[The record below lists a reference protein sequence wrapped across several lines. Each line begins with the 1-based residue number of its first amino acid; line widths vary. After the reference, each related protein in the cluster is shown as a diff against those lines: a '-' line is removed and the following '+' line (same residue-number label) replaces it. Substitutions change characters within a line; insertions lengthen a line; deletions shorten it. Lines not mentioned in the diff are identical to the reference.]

1 MQEKEGKR
9 EMNNGG
15 ENELKRAAY
24 EIFILSLTLLSLF
37 NLGLVIFANNE
48 DIVQVAYQINLLL
61 SLIFFLDFLFRLR
74 TADVKRK
81 YFIKQY
87 GWLDFLGSLPI
98 TGASLARLM
107 RLFRASNALRKIGAR
122 ELLRQVAANRAD
134 TTIIFIGLCVI
145 FLLEFGSI
153 FILQAESSALN
164 AEITT
169 ANDALWWVL
178 VTISTVGYGDYYP
191 VTDAGRFVAI
201 FVIVAGVAVFGT
213 LSGYLTNS
221 FLGQKEGV
229 EDAEELS
236 NEEKLLL
243 TIKQLQQTQAE
254 NRQEQANMRREQEE
268 ANAALLAR
276 LDTLEKLLQENRL
289 AK

>member
-1 MQEKEGKR
+1 
-9 EMNNGG
+9 MNNGG

-24 EIFILSLTLLSLF
+24 EIFILSLTFLSLF
-37 NLGLVIFANNE
+37 NLGLIVFANNE
-48 DIVQVAYQINLLL
+48 NVVQVASQINLLL

-74 TADVKRK
+74 TADVKRE
-81 YFIKQY
+81 YFLKQY

-107 RLFRASNALRKIGAR
+107 RLFRATRALRKIGAR
-122 ELLRQVAANRAD
+122 EVLRQVAANRAD
-134 TTIIFIGLCVI
+134 TTLIFIGICVI
-145 FLLEFGSI
+145 FLLEFGAI

-169 ANDALWWVL
+169 ADDALWWVL

-201 FVIVAGVAVFGT
+201 FVIVAGVGVFGT

-221 FLGQKEGV
+221 FLGQKEEV
-229 EDAEELS
+229 EDSKEMS
-236 NEEKLLL
+236 NNEKLLVE
-243 TIKQLQQTQAE
+243 IKQLQQ
-254 NRQEQANMRREQEE
+254 EQMNMKREQEE